1 MKIYIETLGCPKNF
15 SDSETAAAILEKA
28 GHEITEDPE
37 KADAVMINTCG
48 FIEDAKVE
56 SIDRIFDFIREK
68 REDMILIVSGCL
80 AQRYADSLFEEMP
93 EVDIFTGVNEYER
106 LPEMLEKFKREGR
119 QSENRPY
126 DPALDSNVSDER
138 RLSGPV
144 WTSYLRIAEGCDNSC
159 AYCIIPAIR
168 GPYRS
173 RRQENIIREAEMLA
187 AKGCRELILIAQDT
201 TAYGKDLYG
210 EYKLAELLRKLCR
223 IDGIRWIRLLYCYEE
238 RITDELIE
246 VMASEEKICHYID
259 IPLQHANDRVL
270 KAMGRRSTKKSITE
284 TIAKL
289 RERIPDICIRTTLIA
304 GLPGETDEE
313 FDELLD
319 FVGEMRFDRLGAFA
333 YSREEGTRAAEMDG
347 QVDEEIKQERKDALM
362 RLQNEISLE
371 KNSEKKGKTLEVITE
386 RKEEDGTYT
395 GRTAA
400 DAPDIDNEVIFTS
413 RRELKPGEMVRV
425 LITDAFDYDITGM
438 EVNDESAE

>member
-138 RLSGPV
+138 RLSGLCG
-144 WTSYLRIAEGCDNSC
+144 LRISG
-159 AYCIIPAIR
+159 
-168 GPYRS
+168 
-173 RRQENIIREAEMLA
+173 
-187 AKGCRELILIAQDT
+187 
-201 TAYGKDLYG
+201 
-210 EYKLAELLRKLCR
+210 
-223 IDGIRWIRLLYCYEE
+223 
-238 RITDELIE
+238 
-246 VMASEEKICHYID
+246 
-259 IPLQHANDRVL
+259 
-270 KAMGRRSTKKSITE
+270 
-284 TIAKL
+284 
-289 RERIPDICIRTTLIA
+289 
-304 GLPGETDEE
+304 
-313 FDELLD
+313 
-319 FVGEMRFDRLGAFA
+319 
-333 YSREEGTRAAEMDG
+333 
-347 QVDEEIKQERKDALM
+347 
-362 RLQNEISLE
+362 
-371 KNSEKKGKTLEVITE
+371 
-386 RKEEDGTYT
+386 
-395 GRTAA
+395 
-400 DAPDIDNEVIFTS
+400 
-413 RRELKPGEMVRV
+413 
-425 LITDAFDYDITGM
+425 
-438 EVNDESAE
+438 

>member
-106 LPEMLEKFKREGR
+106 LPEILERFEREGR

-270 KAMGRRSTKKSITE
+270 KAMGRRSTKASITG

-304 GLPGETDEE
+304 GLPRETEEE

-347 QVDEEIKQERKDALM
+347 QVDEKIKQERKDALM

-371 KNSEKKGKTLEVITE
+371 KNNEKKGKTLEVITE

-395 GRTAA
+395 GRTRA

-413 RRELKPGEMVRV
+413 RRELQPGEMVRV

>member
-28 GHEITEDPE
+28 GHEIIEDPG

-68 REDMILIVSGCL
+68 RKDMILIVSGCL

-138 RLSGPV
+138 RLSGNV
-144 WTSYLRIAEGCDNSC
+144 STSYLRIAEGCDNSC

-223 IDGIRWIRLLYCYEE
+223 IEGIRWIRLLYCYEE

-259 IPLQHANDRVL
+259 IPLQHANDRIL
-270 KAMGRRSTKKSITE
+270 KAMGRRSTKASITG

-304 GLPGETDEE
+304 GLPGETEEE

-347 QVDEEIKQERKDALM
+347 QVDEKIKQERKDALM

-371 KNSEKKGKTLEVITE
+371 KNNEKKGKTLEVITE

-395 GRTAA
+395 GRTRA

-413 RRELKPGEMVRV
+413 RRELQPGEMVQV

>member
-173 RRQENIIREAEMLA
+173 RRQENIIREVEMLA

-223 IDGIRWIRLLYCYEE
+223 IEGIRWIRLLYCYEE

-259 IPLQHANDRVL
+259 IPLQHANDRIL

-313 FDELLD
+313 FDEILD

-333 YSREEGTRAAEMDG
+333 YSREEGTRAAEMNG
-347 QVDEEIKQERKDALM
+347 QVDEKIKQERKDALM

-371 KNSEKKGKTLEVITE
+371 KNNEKKGKTLEVITE

-395 GRTAA
+395 GRTRA

-413 RRELKPGEMVRV
+413 RRELQPGEMVQV

>member
-106 LPEMLEKFKREGR
+106 LPEMLERFSREGR

-289 RERIPDICIRTTLIA
+289 RKRIPDICIRTTLIA

-386 RKEEDGTYT
+386 RREEDGTYT

>member
-15 SDSETAAAILEKA
+15 SDSETAAAVLEKA
-28 GHEITEDPE
+28 GHEIIEDPG

-68 REDMILIVSGCL
+68 RKDMILIVSGCL
-80 AQRYADSLFEEMP
+80 AQRYAGSLFDEMP

-138 RLSGPV
+138 RLSGNV
-144 WTSYLRIAEGCDNSC
+144 STSYLRIAEGCDNSC

-201 TAYGKDLYG
+201 TAYGKDIYG
-210 EYKLAELLRKLCR
+210 GYKLAELLRKLCR
-223 IDGIRWIRLLYCYEE
+223 VEGIRWIRLLYCYEE

-246 VMASEEKICHYID
+246 VIASEEKICHYID
-259 IPLQHANDRVL
+259 IPLQHANDRIL
-270 KAMGRRSTKKSITE
+270 KAMGRRSTKASITG

-304 GLPGETDEE
+304 GLPGETEEE

-347 QVDEEIKQERKDALM
+347 QVDEKIKQERKDALM

-371 KNSEKKGKTLEVITE
+371 KNNEKKGKTLEVITE

-395 GRTAA
+395 GRTRA

-413 RRELKPGEMVRV
+413 RRELQPGEMVQV

>member
-37 KADAVMINTCG
+37 KADVVMINTCG

-106 LPEMLEKFKREGR
+106 LPEILERFEREGR

-126 DPALDSNVSDER
+126 DPALDSTVSDER

-173 RRQENIIREAEMLA
+173 RRQENIIKEAEMLA

-289 RERIPDICIRTTLIA
+289 RKRIPDICIRTTLIA
-304 GLPGETDEE
+304 GLPGETNEE

-371 KNSEKKGKTLEVITE
+371 KNNEKKGKILEIITE

-395 GRTAA
+395 GRTRA

-413 RRELKPGEMVRV
+413 RRELMPGEVIRV
-425 LITDAFDYDITGM
+425 LVTDAFDYDITGM

>member
-28 GHEITEDPE
+28 GHEITDDPAE
-37 KADAVMINTCG
+37 AGAVMINTCG

-68 REDMILIVSGCL
+68 RNDTILIVSGCL
-80 AQRYADSLFEEMP
+80 SQRYAPSLFDEMP

-106 LPEMLEKFKREGR
+106 LPEMLDKFSREGR
-119 QSENRPY
+119 QWENRAY
-126 DPALDSNVSDER
+126 DPHLDKEMPDDR
-138 RLSGPV
+138 KLSGPE

-159 AYCIIPAIR
+159 AYCVIPAIR

-173 RRQENIIREAEMLA
+173 RRQESIIKEAETLA
-187 AKGCRELILIAQDT
+187 AGGCKELILIAQDT

-210 EYKLAELLRKLCR
+210 EYKLAELLQKLCR

-246 VMASEEKICHYID
+246 VMASEEKVCHYID

-270 KAMGRRSTKKSITE
+270 RSMGRRSTKKSITE
-284 TIAKL
+284 TISKL
-289 RERIPDICIRTTLIA
+289 RDRIPDICIRTTLIT
-304 GLPGETDEE
+304 GLPGETEEE

-319 FVGEMRFDRLGAFA
+319 FVEEMKFDRLGAFA
-333 YSREEGTRAAEMDG
+333 YSKEEGTRAAEMDD
-347 QVDEEIKQERKDALM
+347 QVDEETKQQRKDALM
-362 RLQNEISLE
+362 RLQNSISLE
-371 KNSEKKGKTLEVITE
+371 KNSEKTGKIFEVITE
-386 RKEEDGTYT
+386 GREEEGTYT
-395 GRTAA
+395 GRTRA
-400 DAPDIDNEVIFTS
+400 DAPDIDDGVIFTS
-413 RRELKPGEMVRV
+413 RRDIAPGEIVKV
-425 LITDAFDYDITGM
+425 KITDAFDYDITGM

>member
-106 LPEMLEKFKREGR
+106 LPEMLERFKREGR

-173 RRQENIIREAEMLA
+173 RRQENIIKEAEMLA

-223 IDGIRWIRLLYCYEE
+223 IEGIRWIRLLYCYEE

-304 GLPGETDEE
+304 GLPGETEEE

-333 YSREEGTRAAEMDG
+333 YSR
-347 QVDEEIKQERKDALM
+347 
-362 RLQNEISLE
+362 
-371 KNSEKKGKTLEVITE
+371 
-386 RKEEDGTYT
+386 
-395 GRTAA
+395 
-400 DAPDIDNEVIFTS
+400 
-413 RRELKPGEMVRV
+413 
-425 LITDAFDYDITGM
+425 
-438 EVNDESAE
+438 